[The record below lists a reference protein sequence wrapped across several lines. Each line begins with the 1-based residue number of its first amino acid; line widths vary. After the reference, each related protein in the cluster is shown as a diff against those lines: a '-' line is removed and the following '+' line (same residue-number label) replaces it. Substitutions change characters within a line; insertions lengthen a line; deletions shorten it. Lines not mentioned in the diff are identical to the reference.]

1 METAKQFSKADI
13 SRLKQAIQ
21 MAELNTSG
29 ELRLHVDN
37 RCKED
42 VMDRAA
48 FIFEQLAMHKTKA
61 RNGVLFYI
69 SLEDHK
75 FAILGDA
82 GINEVVPNDFWDQI
96 KETMLSMFKAGQLV
110 EGLEAGIHM
119 AGLQLKN
126 HFPYQDD
133 DQNELSDDISFG
145 KEGL

>member
-1 METAKQFSKADI
+1 MKTAKQFSKTEI
-13 SRLKQAIQ
+13 SKLEQAIKK
-21 MAELNTSG
+21 AELNTSG

-48 FIFEQLAMHKTKA
+48 FIFEQLEMHKTKA

-82 GINEVVPNDFWDQI
+82 GINEHVPDDFWNQI
-96 KETMLSMFKAGQLV
+96 KETMLNMFKTGQLV
-110 EGLEAGIHM
+110 EGLEAGIHL

-126 HFPYQDD
+126 HFPHQDD

-145 KEGL
+145 KEGR